1 MLFVELCHGMAGQRG
16 DKPLIEEDYPERREK
31 SGRTRPRPL
40 PPHHPNSVHFVC
52 PALSPPSAL
61 AWSFPICSL
70 FSKGS
75 RGFLPRTSMWTP
87 ALSLSTCTLSQRL
100 SASGP
105 VRIVLE
111 RTWSQP
117 FSAPFHNPS
126 LVGVV
131 PLCITCT
138 ILYFVL
144 V

>member
-1 MLFVELCHGMAGQRG
+1 MLFVELCHGMAGQSG

-31 SGRTRPRPL
+31 SGRTRPRTL
-40 PPHHPNSVHFVC
+40 SC
-52 PALSPPSAL
+52 PALLFLLTTQIVFTSSVLPCPHPLRLLGPFQSA
-61 AWSFPICSL
+61 ACSRKL
-70 FSKGS
+70 VVVSCLVQACGHQ
-75 RGFLPRTSMWTP
+75 LC
-87 ALSLSTCTLSQRL
+87 SLSTCTRSQRL

-105 VRIVLE
+105 IRIVLG

-131 PLCITCT
+131 PL
-138 ILYFVL
+138 YFMV